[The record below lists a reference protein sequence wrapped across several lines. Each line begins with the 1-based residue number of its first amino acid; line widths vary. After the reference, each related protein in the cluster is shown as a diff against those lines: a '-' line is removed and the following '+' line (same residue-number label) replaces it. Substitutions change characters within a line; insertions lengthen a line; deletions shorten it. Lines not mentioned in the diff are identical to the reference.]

1 MQLEAGAEPNVPA
14 CLGARAGWPRIQR
27 LTLIMEHSATARV
40 AAATE
45 AAQLLQQTW
54 DTERFRAACAVRGTP
69 CTADEEA
76 WITQTEATVQEARA
90 ALLAELSACQM
101 SGPRDAIRRAH
112 TALGDHFRQC
122 GRFREALT
130 HYESAREYAAEYE
143 PAFQAAFAAMETA
156 YDATEAARVL
166 SHADQAEAA
175 LDAQARS
182 IPQDQAIVRARL
194 QAFRTLARWALLPL
208 PSCAPAWPEPM
219 HEMLDAYSDLLPPC
233 SCAWYAILWALGAP
247 PAHQRARVM
256 ELQRSAAFQAW
267 TLHAPAPARV
277 LTAYRQGAW
286 TECVAMLHDA
296 IPVWAWEPALGTAR
310 ARACHEALG
319 QQLLARYL
327 GAYRRLTLSAMTR
340 VFGDAALSWLMQLM
354 EAEHMHARVD
364 VAAQRVDMLH
374 ETDPTLATARHVS
387 QHVALRRRKALL
399 ARLPPIVPAAP

>member
-1 MQLEAGAEPNVPA
+1 MQLEAGARPNVPA
-14 CLGARAGWPRIQR
+14 CLGASAGWPRIQR
-27 LTLIMEHSATARV
+27 LASIMEHSVTARV

-76 WITQTEATVQEARA
+76 WIAQTEATVQEARA
-90 ALLAELSACQM
+90 ALLSELSACQM

-112 TALGDHFRQC
+112 RALGDHFRQC
-122 GRFREALT
+122 GRFREALA
-130 HYESAREYAAEYE
+130 HYESAREYAAEYD
-143 PAFQAAFAAMETA
+143 PVFQAAFAAMETA
-156 YDATEAARVL
+156 YDATEPARVL

-182 IPQDQAIVRARL
+182 TAQDQTI
-194 QAFRTLARWALLPL
+194 
-208 PSCAPAWPEPM
+208 
-219 HEMLDAYSDLLPPC
+219 
-233 SCAWYAILWALGAP
+233 
-247 PAHQRARVM
+247 RARVM

-277 LTAYRQGAW
+277 LAAYRQGAW

-310 ARACHEALG
+310 ALACHEALV

-354 EAEHMHARVD
+354 EAGHMHARVD
-364 VAAQRVDMLH
+364 VAAQRVDMLD
-374 ETDPTLATARHVS
+374 ETYPTLATAHRIS

-399 ARLPPIVPAAP
+399 SRLPPIVPAAP